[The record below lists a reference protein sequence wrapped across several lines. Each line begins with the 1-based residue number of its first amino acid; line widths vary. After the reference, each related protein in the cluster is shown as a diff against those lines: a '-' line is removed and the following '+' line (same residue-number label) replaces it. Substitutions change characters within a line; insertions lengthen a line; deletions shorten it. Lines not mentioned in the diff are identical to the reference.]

1 MHLHLCKHS
10 IVLLGFVWYSKFSC
24 FQSVVM
30 HVLAIHVHYDM
41 CDSEYNSMFN
51 GSIAHNHNYVE
62 EILYNI

>member
-24 FQSVVM
+24 FQSAVM

-51 GSIAHNHNYVE
+51 GST
-62 EILYNI
+62 